1 MRLKNISLSGFKSFV
16 DPTKIAFPS
25 EMSGVVGPNGCGKS
39 NIIDAVRWVMGEISA
54 KNLRGE
60 SMADIIF
67 NGSSSR
73 APSARA
79 SVELLF
85 DNDDGRIGGEYSS
98 YSEIS
103 VKRTVDIDGKSTY
116 YLNNSECRR
125 KDITDIFLGTGLGPR
140 SYAVIEQE
148 MATKLISSKPEEL
161 RAYIE
166 EVAGISVY
174 KERRKE
180 TESRIKRTKE
190 NLNRVSDLQDEIDRQ
205 LLKLK
210 QQVKSAE
217 RYNELKDKE
226 KKLNSLLKTFNWQQ
240 KTEAATKLNLSIKEI
255 ELEIEKVNSNKQGI
269 QSTID
274 KSKVRQDEIQ
284 LEINKTQEEFYSSG
298 AKLSKSEQELVFLK
312 GQRNDLIQQEANLK
326 NEIRN
331 FEGLHERNNNKL
343 IELQAE
349 LKEKEPL
356 LQKMDASISQ
366 LDGALSPIFLSKQ
379 LLLEVEEL
387 KSNLET
393 YRRDFN
399 NFKAKN
405 LEETLDT
412 VLKFDSKIK
421 KLVEAIEN
429 QTSKQEEKFTV
440 QKDKLLSLSS
450 EITNLKVKIAQ
461 ISSEKESYIND
472 EENKKNQLER
482 VSSDISALDEPIKK
496 LEIDIKPLL
505 DSRSSVEDSLTEIR
519 NEFSNLSEEIRTLE
533 RSLHESDIEIE
544 RIRKDSQDSKINRQ
558 GYLSEAEIYLK
569 QLEKDGYDINV
580 LLDELSANDTEE
592 NFIDEITKVEQS
604 IERIG
609 PINLAATE
617 EFKIEEERKKEIV
630 DQIEE
635 LESAL
640 KTLEN
645 AIKKIDQESKTLF
658 KDTYDSLNI
667 KIAELFP
674 KLFGGGHAK
683 LETTSD
689 DILDTGIVFKAM
701 PPGKKNVN
709 VSQLSGGEKALSSI
723 ALVFSFFS
731 LNPAPF
737 CILDEIDAPLDD
749 FNTSRFINMV
759 EEMSNQVQFIFVTH
773 NKISME
779 KSKHLI
785 GVTMQEPGVSR
796 LVTVDIDEAIKLAA
810 V

>member
-312 GQRNDLIQQEANLK
+312 EQRNDLIQQEANLK

-421 KLVEAIEN
+421 KLIEAIEN

-472 EENKKNQLER
+472 EENKKNQLIQ

>member
-440 QKDKLLSLSS
+440 QKDKLLRLSS

-472 EENKKNQLER
+472 EENKKNQLEQ

-592 NFIDEITKVEQS
+592 NFIEEITKVEQS

>member
-240 KTEAATKLNLSIKEI
+240 KTEAAAKLNLSIKEI

-349 LKEKEPL
+349 LKDKEPL

-472 EENKKNQLER
+472 EENKKNQLVQ

>member
-54 KNLRGE
+54 KNLRGD

-190 NLNRVSDLQDEIDRQ
+190 NLSRVSDLKDEIDRQ

-217 RYNELKDKE
+217 RYNDLKKKE
-226 KKLNSLLKTFNWQQ
+226 KKLNSLLKAFNWQQ
-240 KTEAATKLNLSIKEI
+240 RNEAASKLNLSIKEI
-255 ELEIEKVNSNKQGI
+255 ELQIEKINSNKQGI
-269 QSTID
+269 QSSID

-312 GQRNDLIQQEANLK
+312 GKKTDLATQKENLQNDLK
-326 NEIRN
+326 D
-331 FEGLHERNNNKL
+331 FEGLQVINDKKL
-343 IELQAE
+343 EDLQSE
-349 LKEKEPL
+349 LKIKEPL
-356 LQKMDASISQ
+356 LEKMDASIAE

-379 LLLEVEEL
+379 ISIEMEQL
-387 KSNLET
+387 KVNIEN
-393 YRRDFN
+393 YRRE
-399 NFKAKN
+399 FKSFDVSQ
-405 LEETLDT
+405 LESTYQSI
-412 VLKFDSKIK
+412 VKFDSKIK
-421 KLVEAIEN
+421 KLIEAIEN
-429 QTSKQEEKFTV
+429 QTSEQEEKFVV

-461 ISSEKESYIND
+461 VSGEQDSILKD
-472 EENKKNQLER
+472 ENNKKNLLIQINSEMESLE
-482 VSSDISALDEPIKK
+482 DPIKK
-496 LEIDIKPLL
+496 LEVDIKPLL
-505 DSRSSVEDSLTEIR
+505 ESRSSVEDSLTEIR
-519 NEFSNLSEEIRTLE
+519 NEFSSLSESIRTME
-533 RSLHESDIEIE
+533 RSLHDCDLELDQ
-544 RIRKDSQDSKINRQ
+544 IRKDSQDSKINRQ
-558 GYLSEAEIYLK
+558 GYLSEAEIYSK
-569 QLEKDGYDINV
+569 QLEKEGFDIK
-580 LLDELSANDTEE
+580 LLIDELSSDDNEE
-592 NFIDEITKVEQS
+592 KFIENITNIERS

-617 EFKIEEERKKEIV
+617 EFKIEEERKQEIV
-630 DQIEE
+630 NQIDE

-645 AIKKIDQESKTLF
+645 AIKKIDLESKTLF
-658 KDTYDSLNI
+658 KDTYDNLNI
-667 KIAELFP
+667 KIGELFP

-689 DILDTGIVFKAM
+689 DILDTGIIFKAM

-709 VSQLSGGEKALSSI
+709 VSQLSGGEKALSAI

-796 LVTVDIDEAIKLAA
+796 LVTVDINEAMKLAA

>member
-240 KTEAATKLNLSIKEI
+240 KTEAAAKLNLSIKEI

-472 EENKKNQLER
+472 EENKKNQLEQ

-617 EFKIEEERKKEIV
+617 EFKIEEERRKEIV

>member
-240 KTEAATKLNLSIKEI
+240 KTEAAAKLNLSIKEI

-349 LKEKEPL
+349 LKDKEPL

-592 NFIDEITKVEQS
+592 NFIEEITKVEQS

>member
-240 KTEAATKLNLSIKEI
+240 KTEAAAKLNLSIKEI

-472 EENKKNQLER
+472 EENKKNQLEQ
-482 VSSDISALDEPIKK
+482 VSSDISALNEPIKK

>member
-472 EENKKNQLER
+472 EENKKNQLEQ

>member
-190 NLNRVSDLQDEIDRQ
+190 NLHRVSDLQDEIDRQ

-240 KTEAATKLNLSIKEI
+240 KTEAAAKLNLSIKEI

-331 FEGLHERNNNKL
+331 FEGLHESNNNKL

-399 NFKAKN
+399 NFKSKN

-429 QTSKQEEKFTV
+429 QTSRQEEKFTV

-472 EENKKNQLER
+472 EENKKNQLVQ

-558 GYLSEAEIYLK
+558 GYLTEAEIYLK

-592 NFIDEITKVEQS
+592 NFIEEITKVEQS

-640 KTLEN
+640 KTLE
-645 AIKKIDQESKTLF
+645 KCYQ
-658 KDTYDSLNI
+658 
-667 KIAELFP
+667 
-674 KLFGGGHAK
+674 
-683 LETTSD
+683 
-689 DILDTGIVFKAM
+689 
-701 PPGKKNVN
+701 KN
-709 VSQLSGGEKALSSI
+709 
-723 ALVFSFFS
+723 
-731 LNPAPF
+731 
-737 CILDEIDAPLDD
+737 
-749 FNTSRFINMV
+749 
-759 EEMSNQVQFIFVTH
+759 
-773 NKISME
+773 
-779 KSKHLI
+779 
-785 GVTMQEPGVSR
+785 
-796 LVTVDIDEAIKLAA
+796 
-810 V
+810 

>member
-205 LLKLK
+205 LIKLK

-240 KTEAATKLNLSIKEI
+240 KTEAAAKLNLSIKEI

-472 EENKKNQLER
+472 EENKKNQLIQ

>member
-240 KTEAATKLNLSIKEI
+240 KTEAAAKLNLSIKEI

-405 LEETLDT
+405 LEETFDT

-592 NFIDEITKVEQS
+592 NFIEEITKVEQS

-609 PINLAATE
+609 PINLAATD
-617 EFKIEEERKKEIV
+617 EFKIEEERRKEIV

-796 LVTVDIDEAIKLAA
+796 LVTVDVDEAIKLAA

>member
-472 EENKKNQLER
+472 EENKKNQLVQ

-609 PINLAATE
+609 PINLAASE

>member
-190 NLNRVSDLQDEIDRQ
+190 NLHRVSDLQDEIDRQ

-331 FEGLHERNNNKL
+331 FEGLHESNNNKL

-399 NFKAKN
+399 NFKSKN

-472 EENKKNQLER
+472 EENKKNQLVQ

-580 LLDELSANDTEE
+580 LLDELSVNDTEE

-796 LVTVDIDEAIKLAA
+796 LVTVDIDEAVKLAA

>member
-240 KTEAATKLNLSIKEI
+240 KTEAAAKLNLSIKEI

-472 EENKKNQLER
+472 EENKKNQLVQ

-592 NFIDEITKVEQS
+592 NFIEEITKVEQS

-617 EFKIEEERKKEIV
+617 EFKIEEERRKEIV

>member
-190 NLNRVSDLQDEIDRQ
+190 NLNRVSDLKDEIDRQ

-472 EENKKNQLER
+472 EENKKNQLVQ

-496 LEIDIKPLL
+496 LEVDIKPLL

>member
-85 DNDDGRIGGEYSS
+85 DNGDGRIGGEYSS

-116 YLNNSECRR
+116 FLNNSECRR

-190 NLNRVSDLQDEIDRQ
+190 NLSRVSDLKDEIDRQ

-217 RYNELKDKE
+217 RYNDLKKKE
-226 KKLNSLLKTFNWQQ
+226 KKLNSLLKAFNWQQ
-240 KTEAATKLNLSIKEI
+240 RNEAASKLNLSIKEI
-255 ELEIEKVNSNKQGI
+255 ELQIEKINSNKQGI
-269 QSTID
+269 QSSID

-312 GQRNDLIQQEANLK
+312 GKKNDFVTEKENLQDDLK
-326 NEIRN
+326 GY
-331 FEGLHERNNNKL
+331 EGLHEVNNKK
-343 IELQAE
+343 IEDLKSE
-349 LKEKEPL
+349 LKMKEPL
-356 LQKMDASISQ
+356 LEKMDASIAE
-366 LDGALSPIFLSKQ
+366 LDGALSPKFLSKQ
-379 LLLEVEEL
+379 ISIEIGEL
-387 KSNLET
+387 KANFENYRKDFKSFDMNQLESS
-393 YRRDFN
+393 Y
-399 NFKAKN
+399 
-405 LEETLDT
+405 ESI
-412 VLKFDSKIK
+412 VKFDEKIK
-421 KLVEAIEN
+421 KLIEAIEN
-429 QTSKQEEKFTV
+429 QTSEQEEKFV
-440 QKDKLLSLSS
+440 LQKDKLLTLSAD
-450 EITNLKVKIAQ
+450 ITNLKVKIAQ
-461 ISSEKESYIND
+461 VSGEQDSILKD
-472 EENKKNQLER
+472 ETNKKNLLIKINSELE
-482 VSSDISALDEPIKK
+482 ALEEPIKK
-496 LEIDIKPLL
+496 LEVDIKPLL
-505 DSRSSVEDSLTEIR
+505 ESRSSVEDSLAEIR
-519 NEFSNLSEEIRTLE
+519 NEFSSLSEEIRSLE
-533 RSLHESDIEIE
+533 RSLHDCDLELDQ
-544 RIRKDSQDSKINRQ
+544 IRKDSQDSKINRQ

-569 QLEKDGYDINV
+569 QLEKDGLDIKA
-580 LLDELSANDTEE
+580 LLNEITTEDTEE
-592 NFIDEITKVEQS
+592 NYIEQITKVEHS

-617 EFKIEEERKKEIV
+617 EYKLEEERKKEI
-630 DQIEE
+630 DNQTEE

-645 AIKKIDQESKTLF
+645 AIRKIDQESKTLF

-667 KIAELFP
+667 KIGELFP
-674 KLFGGGHAK
+674 KLFGGGHAQ

-749 FNTSRFINMV
+749 FNTSRFISMV
-759 EEMSNQVQFIFVTH
+759 EEMSDRVQFIFVTH

-796 LVTVDIDEAIKLAA
+796 LVTVDIDEAIKMAT

>member
-399 NFKAKN
+399 NFKSKN

-472 EENKKNQLER
+472 EENKKNQLVQ

>member
-472 EENKKNQLER
+472 EENKKNQLVQ
-482 VSSDISALDEPIKK
+482 VSSDISALEEPIKK

>member
-39 NIIDAVRWVMGEISA
+39 NIIDAIRWVMGEISA

-472 EENKKNQLER
+472 EENKKNQLIQ

-569 QLEKDGYDINV
+569 QLEKDGYEINV

>member
-240 KTEAATKLNLSIKEI
+240 KTEAAAKLNLSIKEI

-592 NFIDEITKVEQS
+592 NFIEEITKVEQS

-617 EFKIEEERKKEIV
+617 EFKIEEERRKEIV

>member
-240 KTEAATKLNLSIKEI
+240 KTEAAAKLNLSIKEI

-405 LEETLDT
+405 LEETFDT

-472 EENKKNQLER
+472 EENKKNQLVQ

>member
-226 KKLNSLLKTFNWQQ
+226 KKLNSLLKTFNWQK
-240 KTEAATKLNLSIKEI
+240 KTEAAAKLNLSIKEI

-399 NFKAKN
+399 NFKSKN

-472 EENKKNQLER
+472 EENKKSQLVQ

-592 NFIDEITKVEQS
+592 NFIEEITKVEQS

>member
-240 KTEAATKLNLSIKEI
+240 KTEAAAKLNLSIKEI

-592 NFIDEITKVEQS
+592 NFIEEITKVEQS

>member
-205 LLKLK
+205 IIKLK

-240 KTEAATKLNLSIKEI
+240 KTEAAAKLNLSIKEI

-472 EENKKNQLER
+472 EENKKNQLVQ

>member
-103 VKRTVDIDGKSTY
+103 VKRTVNIDGKSTY

-472 EENKKNQLER
+472 EENKKNQLIQ

-617 EFKIEEERKKEIV
+617 EFKIEEERRKEIV

-796 LVTVDIDEAIKLAA
+796 LVTVDIDEAVKLAA

>member
-240 KTEAATKLNLSIKEI
+240 KTEAAAKLNLSIKEI

-405 LEETLDT
+405 LEETFDT

-592 NFIDEITKVEQS
+592 NFIEEITKVEQS

-617 EFKIEEERKKEIV
+617 EFKIEEERRKEIV

>member
-472 EENKKNQLER
+472 EENKKNQLEQ

-519 NEFSNLSEEIRTLE
+519 IEFSNLSEEIRTLE
-533 RSLHESDIEIE
+533 RSLHESDTEIE

-592 NFIDEITKVEQS
+592 NFIEEITKVEQS

-749 FNTSRFINMV
+749 FNTLRFINMV

>member
-240 KTEAATKLNLSIKEI
+240 KTEAAAKLNLSIKEI

-461 ISSEKESYIND
+461 ISSEKESYIKD
-472 EENKKNQLER
+472 EENKKNQLVQ
-482 VSSDISALDEPIKK
+482 VSSDISALDGPIKK

>member
-472 EENKKNQLER
+472 EENKKNQLVQ

-592 NFIDEITKVEQS
+592 NFIEEITKVEQS

>member
-190 NLNRVSDLQDEIDRQ
+190 NLHRVSDLQDEIDRQ

-331 FEGLHERNNNKL
+331 FEGLHESNNNKL

-379 LLLEVEEL
+379 LLLEVKEL

-472 EENKKNQLER
+472 EENKKNQLVQ

-592 NFIDEITKVEQS
+592 NFIEEITKVEQS

-796 LVTVDIDEAIKLAA
+796 LVTVDIDEAVKLAA

>member
-190 NLNRVSDLQDEIDRQ
+190 NLNRVSDLKDEIDRQ

-405 LEETLDT
+405 LEDTLDT

-472 EENKKNQLER
+472 EENKKNQLVQ

-496 LEIDIKPLL
+496 LEVDIKPLL

-580 LLDELSANDTEE
+580 LLGELSANDTEE

>member
-331 FEGLHERNNNKL
+331 FEGLHESNNNKL

-399 NFKAKN
+399 NFKSKN

-472 EENKKNQLER
+472 EENKKNQLVQ

-796 LVTVDIDEAIKLAA
+796 LVTVDIDEAVKLAA

>member
-240 KTEAATKLNLSIKEI
+240 KTEAAAKLNLSIKEI

-472 EENKKNQLER
+472 EENKKNQLVQ
-482 VSSDISALDEPIKK
+482 VSSEISALDGPIKK

>member
-240 KTEAATKLNLSIKEI
+240 KTEAAAKLNLSIKEI

-472 EENKKNQLER
+472 EENKKKQLVQ

-709 VSQLSGGEKALSSI
+709 VSQLSGGEKAVSSI

>member
-54 KNLRGE
+54 KNLRGD

-190 NLNRVSDLQDEIDRQ
+190 NLSRVSDLKDEIDRQ

-217 RYNELKDKE
+217 RYNDLKKKE
-226 KKLNSLLKTFNWQQ
+226 KKLNSLLKAFNWQQ
-240 KTEAATKLNLSIKEI
+240 RNEAASKLNLSIKEI
-255 ELEIEKVNSNKQGI
+255 ELQIEKINSNKQGT
-269 QSTID
+269 QSSID

-312 GQRNDLIQQEANLK
+312 GKKTDLATQKENLQNDLK
-326 NEIRN
+326 D
-331 FEGLHERNNNKL
+331 FEGLQVINDKKL
-343 IELQAE
+343 EDLQSE
-349 LKEKEPL
+349 LKIKEPL
-356 LQKMDASISQ
+356 LEKMDASIAE

-379 LLLEVEEL
+379 ISIEMEQLKVNVE
-387 KSNLET
+387 N
-393 YRRDFN
+393 YRRDFKS
-399 NFKAKN
+399 FDVSQ
-405 LEETLDT
+405 LESTYQSI
-412 VLKFDSKIK
+412 VKFDSKIK
-421 KLVEAIEN
+421 KLIEAIEN
-429 QTSKQEEKFTV
+429 QTSEQEEKFVV

-461 ISSEKESYIND
+461 VSGEQDSILKD
-472 EENKKNQLER
+472 ENNKKNLLIQINSEMESLE
-482 VSSDISALDEPIKK
+482 DPIKK
-496 LEIDIKPLL
+496 LEVDIKPLL
-505 DSRSSVEDSLTEIR
+505 ESRSSVEDSLTEIR
-519 NEFSNLSEEIRTLE
+519 NEFSSLSESIRTME
-533 RSLHESDIEIE
+533 RSLHDCDLELDQ
-544 RIRKDSQDSKINRQ
+544 IRKDSQDSKINRQ

-569 QLEKDGYDINV
+569 QLEKEGFDIK
-580 LLDELSANDTEE
+580 LLIDELSSDDNEE
-592 NFIDEITKVEQS
+592 KFIENITNIERS

-617 EFKIEEERKKEIV
+617 EFKIEEERKQEIV
-630 DQIEE
+630 NQIDE

-645 AIKKIDQESKTLF
+645 AIKKIDLESKTLF
-658 KDTYDSLNI
+658 KDTYDNLNI
-667 KIAELFP
+667 KIGELFP

-689 DILDTGIVFKAM
+689 DILDTGIIFKAM

-709 VSQLSGGEKALSSI
+709 VSQLSGGEKALSAI

-796 LVTVDIDEAIKLAA
+796 LVTVDINEAMKLAA

>member
-240 KTEAATKLNLSIKEI
+240 KTEAAAKLNLSIKEI

-472 EENKKNQLER
+472 EENKKNQLEQ

-617 EFKIEEERKKEIV
+617 EFKIEEERRKEIV

-796 LVTVDIDEAIKLAA
+796 LVTFDIDEAIKLAA

>member
-240 KTEAATKLNLSIKEI
+240 KTEAAAKLNLSIKEI

-472 EENKKNQLER
+472 EENKKNQLVQ

-759 EEMSNQVQFIFVTH
+759 EEMSSQVQFIFVTH

>member
-472 EENKKNQLER
+472 EENKKNQLIQ

-580 LLDELSANDTEE
+580 LLDELSASDTEE

>member
-240 KTEAATKLNLSIKEI
+240 KTEAAAKLNLSIKEI

-472 EENKKNQLER
+472 EENKKNKLEQ

-569 QLEKDGYDINV
+569 QLEKDGYDINI